1 MRAQF
6 KMSQAGTLSLRE
18 GQTLKIEHAVGEV
31 AVLKGRIWVTRE
43 SDLGDHVVEAGG
55 RFMVCA
61 KDVAV
66 IEAWSRSEGVS
77 LAWTPRRQV
86 PPLEA
91 FVRGFAAAGLRGL
104 AAGAAF
110 LAAGLRFGELDA
122 LARKAAS
129 MARRAQGCIC
139 SGESMASAGT
149 VQ

>member
-1 MRAQF
+1 MRTQF
-6 KMSQAGTLSLRE
+6 QMSQAGTLSLHG
-18 GQTLKIEHAVGEV
+18 GQTLKIERAFGEV
-31 AVLKGRIWVTRE
+31 AVLKGRVWVTRE
-43 SDLGDHVVEAGG
+43 SDLGDHVIEAGS
-55 RFMVCA
+55 RFVVCP

-66 IEAWSRSEGVS
+66 IEAWARGEGVS

-91 FVRGFAAAGLRGL
+91 LVRGFAAAG
-104 AAGAAF
+104 AAV
-110 LAAGLRFGELDA
+110 LAAGLRFGGLDA

-139 SGESMASAGT
+139 AGESMASAGT